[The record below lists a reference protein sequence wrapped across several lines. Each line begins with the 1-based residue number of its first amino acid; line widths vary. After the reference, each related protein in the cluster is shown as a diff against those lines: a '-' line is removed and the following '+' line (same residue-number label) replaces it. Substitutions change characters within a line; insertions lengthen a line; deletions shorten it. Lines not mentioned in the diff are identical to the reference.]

1 MTIGCI
7 IEARMASNRL
17 PGKVMLKVNRK
28 PMIEYLIDRIKRV
41 KKIKKIII
49 ATTKNLSDNILVD
62 CCKKNEINYFRG
74 SENDVLKRVFLAA
87 KKYKLKTVVLITGD
101 CPIVDVGIISH
112 IINTY
117 LKNKTDYASNSHLRT
132 YPDGMDVQ
140 VFSFKTLAKANK
152 KAKSRLEREH
162 VTLQIRRNP
171 KLYKTIH
178 ITAPNN
184 LYWPELGLTLDEKE
198 DYVLLK
204 KIITYFNYKKKYF
217 FSCKQVI
224 DLLNKKKKW
233 LKINQHIKRK
243 GDN

>member
-7 IEARMASNRL
+7 IQARMTSNRL
-17 PGKVMLKVNRK
+17 PGKVMLEVNRK
-28 PMIEYLIDRIKRV
+28 PMIEYLVDRIKRV

-49 ATTKNLSDNILVD
+49 ATTKNLSDDVLAD
-62 CCKKNEINYFRG
+62 CCKKNKINYFRG

-87 KKYKLKTVVLITGD
+87 KKFKLKTVVLITGD
-101 CPIVDVGIISH
+101 CPIVDTGIISH
-112 IINTY
+112 ILNIY
-117 LKNKTDYASNSHLRT
+117 LKNKSDYVSNSHLRT

-140 VFSFKTLAKANK
+140 VLPFKALEKANK
-152 KAKSRLEREH
+152 KATSRLEREH

-171 KLYKTIH
+171 KLYRTKH
-178 ITAPNN
+178 VTAPKD
-184 LYWPELGLTLDEKE
+184 LHWPELGLTLDEKE
-198 DYVLLK
+198 DYILLK

-224 DLLNKKKKW
+224 NLLNKKKKW
-233 LKINQHIKRK
+233 IKINQHIKRK